1 MVGRDMQPSLE
12 GVREGFLEGAYL
24 NQHSKDD

>member
-1 MVGRDMQPSLE
+1 MVGRDMQPSLK
-12 GVREGFLEGAYL
+12 GVREGFLEGVYL